1 MHLQSPQKSCLKTDN
16 IYLQDV
22 SNILSCE
29 NNIYLFLLILL
40 FSEYPVL
47 SMPVFK
53 NCATHYYNLAYTLHM
68 LCAVEVLTTESIFTL
83 CFCAPHTPQLA
94 FLMHQPQMLS
104 SFCSLVANS
113 RSPQLLSLENFS
125 CSKQDLSIFKNSAL
139 VQCVTGCYN
148 WFSVFWINPI
158 QYTTYLGNLLH
169 ISKFLS
175 KSTYLHIYISTY
187 LQEVVNSS
195 HQRAGVN
202 LSISESPSKDLDFN
216 SQKPSSFYSKR
227 STFWT
232 NKQKV
237 FHLALWD

>member
-1 MHLQSPQKSCLKTDN
+1 
-16 IYLQDV
+16 
-22 SNILSCE
+22 
-29 NNIYLFLLILL
+29 
-40 FSEYPVL
+40 
-47 SMPVFK
+47 
-53 NCATHYYNLAYTLHM
+53 M

-104 SFCSLVANS
+104 SLCSLVANS

-148 WFSVFWINPI
+148 FSVFWINPI

-202 LSISESPSKDLDFN
+202 LSIPESPSKNLDFN

-237 FHLALWD
+237 FSFCSTYPVGLAKKFDIKLFLSKKFRKINPNPSVCYYTLLSDHQFKSKVSLFHFCLFQLSFLKNE

>member
-1 MHLQSPQKSCLKTDN
+1 
-16 IYLQDV
+16 
-22 SNILSCE
+22 
-29 NNIYLFLLILL
+29 
-40 FSEYPVL
+40 
-47 SMPVFK
+47 MPAFK
-53 NCATHYYNLAYTLHM
+53 NCATYYYNLAYTLHM

-125 CSKQDLSIFKNSAL
+125 CSKQDLSTFKISAL
-139 VQCVTGCYN
+139 VQCVTRCYN
-148 WFSVFWINPI
+148 WVSVFWINPI

-187 LQEVVNSS
+187 LHIYISTYLQEIINSS

-202 LSISESPSKDLDFN
+202 LSIPESPSKDLNFN
-216 SQKPSSFYSKR
+216 SQKPSFSIQKR

-232 NKQKV
+232 NKQ
-237 FHLALWD
+237 

>member
-1 MHLQSPQKSCLKTDN
+1 
-16 IYLQDV
+16 
-22 SNILSCE
+22 
-29 NNIYLFLLILL
+29 
-40 FSEYPVL
+40 
-47 SMPVFK
+47 
-53 NCATHYYNLAYTLHM
+53 M
-68 LCAVEVLTTESIFTL
+68 LCAVKVLTTESIFTL

-94 FLMHQPQMLS
+94 FLMQQPQMLS
-104 SFCSLVANS
+104 SFCSLIVNS

-125 CSKQDLSIFKNSAL
+125 CSKQDLSIFKISAL

-187 LQEVVNSS
+187 LHIYISTYLQEIINSS

-202 LSISESPSKDLDFN
+202 LSIPKSPSKDLNFN
-216 SQKPSSFYSKR
+216 SQRPSFSIQKGPHFR
-227 STFWT
+227 QT
-232 NKQKV
+232 NKKV
-237 FHLALWD
+237 FHFVPPTLWD